1 MFDKRL
7 KEIRKKKGYT
17 QVTLAEEL
25 EVSKGTVAMWE
36 TGKRKPDF
44 EMLCRLSELLDVKT
58 DYLLG
63 QSDDDSS
70 TTLTEEEINQLGA
83 WETEEHLQ
91 DTFNLY
97 LLLDDYGKSA
107 VENLIKSEILRCKDQ
122 ETLVKDYYI
131 SVSVTMEP

>member
-7 KEIRKKKGYT
+7 KEVRKKRSFT
-17 QVTLAEEL
+17 QATLAEEL

-63 QSDDDSS
+63 QTDDDSS
-70 TTLTEEEINQLGA
+70 TTLSDDEINQLGV

-91 DTFNLY
+91 DMFNMY

-107 VENLIKSEILRCKDQ
+107 VDNLIRSEILRCKAQ
-122 ETLVKDYYI
+122 ETLVKDHSI
-131 SVSVTMEP
+131 SVSVTMEA

>member
-7 KEIRKKKGYT
+7 KEVRKKRGFT

-44 EMLCRLSELLDVKT
+44 EMLCRLSELLNVKT

-63 QSDDDSS
+63 QTDDDSS
-70 TTLTEEEINQLGA
+70 PALSDDEIIQLGV
-83 WETEEHLQ
+83 WETEEYLQ
-91 DTFNLY
+91 DTFNMY

-107 VENLIKSEILRCKDQ
+107 VDNLIRSEILRCKAQ
-122 ETLVKDYYI
+122 ETLVKDHSI
-131 SVSVTMEP
+131 SVSVTMEA

>member
-7 KEIRKKKGYT
+7 KEVRKKRGFT

-44 EMLCRLSELLDVKT
+44 EMLCRLSEMLDVKI

-63 QSDDDSS
+63 QTDDDSS
-70 TTLTEEEINQLGA
+70 PTLSDDEINQLGV
-83 WETEEHLQ
+83 WENEEYLQ
-91 DTFNLY
+91 DTFNTY

-107 VENLIKSEILRCKDQ
+107 VDNLIRSEILRCKAQD
-122 ETLVKDYYI
+122 TLVKDHSI
-131 SVSVTMEP
+131 SVSVTMEA

>member
-7 KEIRKKKGYT
+7 KEIRKKKGYA
-17 QVTLAEEL
+17 QVTLTEKL
-25 EVSKGTVAMWE
+25 EVSSGTVAMWE

-70 TTLTEEEINQLGA
+70 ATLTDEEINHL
-83 WETEEHLQ
+83 EH
-91 DTFNLY
+91 
-97 LLLDDYGKSA
+97 GKLKSTCRIF
-107 VENLIKSEILRCKDQ
+107 LICICRWMNMVRLSLI
-122 ETLVKDYYI
+122 T
-131 SVSVTMEP
+131 S

>member
-7 KEIRKKKGYT
+7 KEVRKKKGYT
-17 QVTLAEEL
+17 QVTLAQKL
-25 EVSKGTVAMWE
+25 SVSTGTVAMWE

-44 EMLCRLSELLDVKT
+44 EMLCTLSELLDVKT

-63 QSDDDSS
+63 RSDDDSS
-70 TTLTEEEINQLGA
+70 ATLTDEEIDQLGA

-91 DTFNLY
+91 DIFNLY

-107 VENLIKSEILRCKDQ
+107 VENLIRSEILRCKYQ
-122 ETLVKDYYI
+122 ETLVKDHTI

>member
-44 EMLCRLSELLDVKT
+44 EMLCTLSELLDVKT

-70 TTLTEEEINQLGA
+70 ATLSDEEIDQLGTF
-83 WETEEHLQ
+83 ETEEYLQ
-91 DTFNLY
+91 DMFNMY

-107 VENLIKSEILRCKDQ
+107 VDNLIRSEILRCKAQ
-122 ETLVKDYYI
+122 ETLVKDYSI
-131 SVSVTMEP
+131 SVSVTMES

>member
-7 KEIRKKKGYT
+7 KEVRKKRGFT

-44 EMLCRLSELLDVKT
+44 EMLCRLSELLNVKT

-63 QSDDDSS
+63 QTDDDSS
-70 TTLTEEEINQLGA
+70 PALSDDEIIQLGV
-83 WETEEHLQ
+83 WETEEYLQ
-91 DTFNLY
+91 DTFNMY

-107 VENLIKSEILRCKDQ
+107 VDNLIRSEILRCKAQ
-122 ETLVKDYYI
+122 ETLVQEHNI
-131 SVSVTMEP
+131 SVSVVMES

>member
-17 QVTLAEEL
+17 QVTLAEKL
-25 EVSKGTVAMWE
+25 SVSTGTVAMWE

-70 TTLTEEEINQLGA
+70 ATLTDEEIDQLGA
-83 WETEEHLQ
+83 WETEEYLQ
-91 DTFNLY
+91 ELFYMY
-97 LLLDDYGKSA
+97 LSLDDYGKVA
-107 VENLIKSEILRCKDQ
+107 VNNLIKSEAARCRDQ
-122 ETLVKDYYI
+122 ETIVKADGISI
-131 SVSVTMEP
+131 SVIVEP

>member
-7 KEIRKKKGYT
+7 KEVRKKRSFT

-63 QSDDDSS
+63 QTDDDSS
-70 TTLTEEEINQLGA
+70 TTLSDDEINQLGV

-91 DTFNLY
+91 DMFNMY

-107 VENLIKSEILRCKDQ
+107 VDNLIRSEILRCKAQ
-122 ETLVKDYYI
+122 ETLVKDHSI

>member
-7 KEIRKKKGYT
+7 KEVRKKKGFT

-63 QSDDDSS
+63 QSEDDSS
-70 TTLTEEEINQLGA
+70 ATLSDDEINQLGI
-83 WETEEHLQ
+83 WEAEESLQ
-91 DTFNLY
+91 ELFNMY
-97 LLLDDYGKSA
+97 LSLDDYGKSS
-107 VENLIKSEILRCKDQ
+107 VNSLIKNEATRCSNQD
-122 ETLVKDYYI
+122 TLVKEHNI
-131 SVSVTMEP
+131 SVSVSMEL

>member
-7 KEIRKKKGYT
+7 KEVRKKRSFT

-63 QSDDDSS
+63 QTDDDSS
-70 TTLTEEEINQLGA
+70 TTLSDDEINQLGV

-91 DTFNLY
+91 DMFNMY

-107 VENLIKSEILRCKDQ
+107 VDNLIRSEILRCKAQ
-122 ETLVKDYYI
+122 ETLVKDHSI
-131 SVSVTMEP
+131 SVSVTMEA